1 MKTVFRT
8 LIILVAA
15 LAVVASLNAFA
26 QSSLGQSLASAGASG
41 HQGGPPPGLADGSA
55 AGERPE
61 GGEGHGPSLFGLVEV
76 GKNLAIIA
84 VSVTLVALGARML
97 ARGRRDEPRPPTPDQ
112 PAPLI

>member
-8 LIILVAA
+8 LIILAAA
-15 LAVVASLNAFA
+15 LAVVAGLSAFA
-26 QSSLGQSLASAGASG
+26 QSSLGQSFASASG
-41 HQGGPPPGLADGSA
+41 HEVGPPPGLADGSA
-55 AGERPE
+55 AGQRPE

-112 PAPLI
+112 PAPLV